1 MYLIGSHN
9 KLVNLN
15 HQFGVKIDE
24 HSPEKV
30 KAYGY
35 LGIDLQWSLSWDSPI
50 DRNVKN
56 VSVRSSVPRELDL
69 IKLSSNHTVWL
80 L

>member
-35 LGIDLQWSLSWDSPI
+35 LGIDLQWSLSWGGFP
-50 DRNVKN
+50 
-56 VSVRSSVPRELDL
+56 
-69 IKLSSNHTVWL
+69 H
-80 L
+80 